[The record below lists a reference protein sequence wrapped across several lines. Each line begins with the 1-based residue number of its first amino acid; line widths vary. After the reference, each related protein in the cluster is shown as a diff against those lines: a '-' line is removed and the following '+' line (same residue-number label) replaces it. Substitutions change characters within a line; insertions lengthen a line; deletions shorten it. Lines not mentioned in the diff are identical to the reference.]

1 MSIVRRDVRCNWWKR
16 SAFAT
21 AAAFAKAHWDAM
33 RDRKAFRKAKERE
46 NLDELQDERSGES
59 LIEEV
64 IDTRPRHRTREFRTP
79 IPGCA
84 FMPCSR

>member
-1 MSIVRRDVRCNWWKR
+1 MFAVTGGGGV
-16 SAFAT
+16 FAT

-59 LIEEV
+59 LIEE
-64 IDTRPRHRTREFRTP
+64 
-79 IPGCA
+79 
-84 FMPCSR
+84 

>member
-1 MSIVRRDVRCNWWKR
+1 MCRL
-16 SAFAT
+16 SAEMFAVTGGGGVFAT

-59 LIEEV
+59 LIEE
-64 IDTRPRHRTREFRTP
+64 
-79 IPGCA
+79 
-84 FMPCSR
+84 